1 MKPVDVLIELLDR
14 VGANQGAAVLV
25 TDDELRQW
33 PSEAV
38 KAMKSQKLVT
48 RARPA
53 AGAICPG
60 CEQQCVM
67 PVHTP
72 PTAAGSKAS
81 FIVCDKR
88 SDINRVPVSTSCL
101 IQWQCNAE
109 LVCKFIAATLGL
121 RRSSRQT
128 ANTDLWEIGVATGN
142 KRSQMLCM
150 QTERELTLVVG
161 SNRVPLAELIAFCD
175 GQYSLDGAII
185 RRMVDAVTTAD
196 NRYMPSEVKREA
208 RKLETQEMYA
218 SWQKEYRQLKRSKPG
233 KTDSWYA
240 QKIAKMDI
248 AKKRNSETIRKNMK
262 K

>member
-25 TDDELRQW
+25 TDDEFCQW

-38 KAMKSQKLVT
+38 KAMKSQKLVS

-53 AGAICPG
+53 TSAICPG

-72 PTAAGSKAS
+72 PAAAGSKAS

-88 SDINRVPVSTSCL
+88 SDINRVPVSASRL

-109 LVCKFIAATLGL
+109 LVCGVIATSLNL
-121 RRSSRQT
+121 RRSNRQT
-128 ANTDLWEIGVATGN
+128 ANADLWEIGIATGN
-142 KRSQMLCM
+142 KRSQMLCL
-150 QTERELTLVVG
+150 QADGGLTLVVG
-161 SNRVPLAELIAFCD
+161 DNKVPLAELITFD
-175 GQYSLDGAII
+175 KGQYSLDGDII
-185 RRMVDAVTTAD
+185 SQMVDASTTAD
-196 NRYMPSEVKREA
+196 SRYTPSQAKREA
-208 RKLETQEMYA
+208 RKLETQALHA
-218 SWQKEYRQLKRSKPG
+218 SWQKAYRELKRSKPG
-233 KTDSWYA
+233 RTDSWYA
-240 QKIAKMDI
+240 YRIAKMNMTP
-248 AKKRNSETIRKNMK
+248 KRSPETIRKNMK